1 MTCHL
6 RQIKIV
12 KKKRKW
18 RRLWGLFSVN
28 ELKEVGEKR
37 QTCTRKHLEELEAST
52 TNCRQAQ
59 ENTWMLRVPY
69 FSEALLGHIGEK
81 KPLKSRVGYEYLHTF
96 SVLVPI
102 QTSTSGFH
110 HD

>member
-1 MTCHL
+1 ML
-6 RQIKIV
+6 VVFSIV
-12 KKKRKW
+12 NDVSCKANKNCLKKKERKW

-59 ENTWMLRVPY
+59 ENMCMLRVPY
-69 FSEALLGHIGEK
+69 FSEALLGHVGEK
-81 KPLKSRVGYEYLHTF
+81 KHL
-96 SVLVPI
+96 
-102 QTSTSGFH
+102 
-110 HD
+110 